1 MAGRRTFMPRSWQ
14 DERRH
19 FGWMSILLH
28 WTGAMAI
35 LTLLFVGNSIHA
47 AKGVDNDAALRLH
60 TSIALSAYALLWV
73 RIVWRVVKLH
83 PDRLP
88 RQKRWSYGAGKW
100 FHWLLLAAIAAMLV
114 TGPLMA
120 WSGDMPVRLFA
131 LDIPA
136 PFPVSPRLFEAMHAG
151 HVFAASVLGWGTL
164 FHVLAVVKH
173 IAVDRDGS
181 FDRMMMPHHS
191 PDSVPIASGSG
202 DPAANPDEKSDM
214 TYSSAP

>member
-1 MAGRRTFMPRSWQ
+1 MAARRTLMPSSWQ
-14 DERRH
+14 DGRRS

-28 WTGAMAI
+28 WAGAAAI

-73 RIVWRVVKLH
+73 RIVWRLVKRH

-88 RQKRWSYGAGKW
+88 RQKRWSYAAGRW
-100 FHWLLLAAIAAMLV
+100 FHWLLLAAIAAMLI

-120 WSGDMPVRLFA
+120 WAGGMPVRLFA
-131 LDIPA
+131 LEIPA
-136 PFPVSPRLFEAMHAG
+136 PFAPSPALFGAMHAG
-151 HVFAASVLGWGTL
+151 HVFAASILGWGAL
-164 FHVLAVVKH
+164 LHILAAVKH

-181 FDRMMMPHHS
+181 FDRMMTPHHDAGDSQNAERTDAAS
-191 PDSVPIASGSG
+191 PSPEEGS
-202 DPAANPDEKSDM
+202 EM
-214 TYSSAP
+214 TYVSAS